1 MKPSGLSRLLFG
13 ADPKLRRML
22 FYWGATAAL
31 YSIFFVLIVLIA
43 TRDLI
48 DRGAALDLAAFAIG
62 GNAVSYLLVRF
73 GGRFGLAPN
82 ALATLQGVF
91 AIGCNIWL
99 YAIAGPLRG
108 ATLMALMMV
117 VVFCTFSLRPR
128 QTLALAAAGL
138 AGMGATMWWLQAHD
152 PLHYPPEV
160 EAVTFAILA
169 ACSLTVTFLTGEMS
183 KLRARLKVQ
192 KEELVKAVDTIRT
205 LATVDELTALANRR
219 HMNEVLALE
228 ERRRG
233 PAADAPAAG
242 APASS
247 TCIALLDIDFFK
259 QINDRHGHAAG
270 DDVLRSFAAAARAEL
285 RAGDVLARWGGEEFL
300 LMLPDTGEPEAL
312 MVVERIRAR
321 VGRLRIAAPDGSEL
335 LDERRI
341 SFSAGLT
348 PRRGA
353 EALADT
359 VNRADKA
366 LYQAKSCGR
375 DRVIT
380 A

>member
-1 MKPSGLSRLLFG
+1 MKLSDLSRLLFG

-22 FYWGATAAL
+22 VYWAATAAL
-31 YSIFFVLIVLIA
+31 YSIFFILIVLIA
-43 TRDLI
+43 TPHLI
-48 DRGAALDLAAFAIG
+48 DRGAALDLAAYAIG
-62 GNAVSYLLVRF
+62 GNASAYLLVRF
-73 GGRFGLAPN
+73 GGRFGLAPT
-82 ALATLQGVF
+82 ALATLQGLF
-91 AIGCNIWL
+91 AISCNMWL
-99 YAIAGPLRG
+99 YAIAGPLRS
-108 ATLMALMMV
+108 ATLMALIVV
-117 VVFCTFSLRPR
+117 VVFCTFALRPR
-128 QTLALAAAGL
+128 QTLALTGVGL
-138 AGMGATMWWLQAHD
+138 VGMGATMWWLLAHD
-152 PLHYPPEV
+152 PLRYPPQV
-160 EAVTFAILA
+160 EAVTFAIMA
-169 ACSLTVTFLTGEMS
+169 ACSLAVTFLTGEMS
-183 KLRARLKVQ
+183 KLRARLKAQ

-233 PAADAPAAG
+233 PAAG
-242 APASS
+242 ASTAVLPDRS

-270 DDVLRSFAAAARAEL
+270 DEVLRQFAAAARAEL

-312 MVVERIRAR
+312 VVVERIRAR
-321 VGRLRIAAPDGSEL
+321 VGGLRIAGADGSDL
-335 LDERRI
+335 LDGRRV

-348 PRRGA
+348 ARRGD

-366 LYQAKSCGR
+366 LYQAKSSGR
-375 DRVIT
+375 DRVVS

>member
-13 ADPKLRRML
+13 VDPKLRRML
-22 FYWGATAAL
+22 FYWTATAVL
-31 YSIFFVLIVLIA
+31 YSIFFVLVVLIA
-43 TRDLI
+43 TPHLI
-48 DRGAALDLAAFAIG
+48 ERGAALDLAAYAIG
-62 GNAVSYLLVRF
+62 GNAIAYLLVRF
-73 GGRFGLAPN
+73 GGRFGLAPT

-91 AIGCNIWL
+91 AISCNMWL

-108 ATLMALMMV
+108 ATLMALMVV
-117 VVFCTFSLRPR
+117 VVFCTFALRPR
-128 QTLALAAAGL
+128 QTLALAGAGL

-152 PLHYPPEV
+152 PLHYPPQV
-160 EAVTFAILA
+160 EAVTFTILA

-183 KLRARLKVQ
+183 KLRARLKAQ
-192 KEELVKAVDTIRT
+192 KAELVKAVDTIRT

-233 PAADAPAAG
+233 PAAGAPCPG

-270 DDVLRSFAAAARAEL
+270 DEVLRSFAAAARAEL

-300 LMLPDTGEPEAL
+300 LMLPDTAIDEAQL
-312 MVVERIRAR
+312 VLKRMAARIGAIDVIDTDIKLRITFSAGVVERGAR
-321 VGRLRIAAPDGSEL
+321 EPFAETIA
-335 LDERRI
+335 
-341 SFSAGLT
+341 
-348 PRRGA
+348 
-353 EALADT
+353 
-359 VNRADKA
+359 RADKA
-366 LYQAKSCGR
+366 MYRAKLSGR
-375 DRVIT
+375 DMVM
-380 A
+380 AA